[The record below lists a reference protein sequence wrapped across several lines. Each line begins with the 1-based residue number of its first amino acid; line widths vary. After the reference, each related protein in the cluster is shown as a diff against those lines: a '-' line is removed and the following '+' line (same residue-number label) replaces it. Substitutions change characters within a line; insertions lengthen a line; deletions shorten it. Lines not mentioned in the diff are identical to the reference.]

1 MTHKP
6 ILAFTPVLRKKLIV
20 IFMTTLIGLQ
30 GIYVVFPVIFP
41 LPEIWPFSPYSM
53 FSHNKPKKYV
63 QALEIRGVIAGGSEF
78 SLDDSKYF
86 YPFDP
91 SRLRWGI
98 ERVLRNKDP
107 LKRQKNLDEL
117 FRYLLDQYAV
127 IRKEGYHK
135 GPPVVALRLYFNTW
149 DWSQVPPEKVVPRT
163 TLLYSTAMEQSQGEK

>member
-6 ILAFTPVLRKKLIV
+6 ILTFTPVLRKKLIV

-41 LPEIWPFSPYSM
+41 LPEIWPFSSYPM

-63 QALEIRGVIAGGSEF
+63 QALEIRGVVAGGSEF
-78 SLDDSKYF
+78 SLDGSKYF

-107 LKRQKNLDEL
+107 LKRRKNLNEL

-127 IRKEGYHK
+127 TKKAGYHE
-135 GPPVVALRLYFNTW
+135 GPVIVALRLYGNTW
-149 DWSQVPPEKVVPRT
+149 NWSQKPPEKVIPYT
-163 TLLYSTAMEQSQGEK
+163 FLIYSTAMGQSQGEK